1 MKYLITEYDKELLL
15 QHQLYYK
22 IRVSVVNNDDAV
34 IDILTGIYTCGSLN
48 IDSDSNIRRT
58 ANFTIKLDDFVDNIE
73 AKISNWLGLYYV
85 VELGIKDIRT
95 DEYIYYPC
103 GKYCITGASTEYNAS
118 TNSATFDLS
127 DRMAELDGTKNGQ
140 DGGAPTITIP
150 VEYEG
155 KQQTIRGAVVNM
167 ITAST
172 KVKKYIVDDIG
183 EFYGMPQ
190 NNPDYEEYRKIHDT
204 WNIIPYDLEFSC
216 GDNIGDMLFEIR
228 DLYPNCQ
235 MYFDVYDNFC
245 FDLIPSL
252 DKDLPDMDMNYIEQI
267 LLGENSESTTYN
279 VTAIKN
285 VVEVFGKDYD
295 VDYFSEKVTSK
306 NNVYSAEIKEY
317 GDSYQTYDMI
327 ALKPD
332 TTCADAP
339 KLQIVAI
346 NTVAKD
352 DKTETQTVTLDAL
365 PIYEEYTETPI
376 KANELQKDDMCVFRI
391 YKVDKKYC
399 AYYIGKYQ
407 PHAISVLT
415 NSEDDPIYTKKYFSD
430 KYNVEE
436 KNVVFR
442 VQPFSPFTVQKYGE
456 VLDCKSGDEYDNIL
470 SDSIAQ
476 QTATYLN
483 RNSSTMYDT
492 VTINTVLIPWLDV
505 NVKVNYRKLQ
515 ENITYSYIVKSISHN
530 FDSGSSEITMYRF
543 MQLYEN

>member
-1 MKYLITEYDKELLL
+1 MKYPITEYDKELLL

-22 IRVSVVNNDDAV
+22 IRVSVVDNDDTV
-34 IDILTGIYTCGSLN
+34 IDTLSGIYTCGNLN

-58 ANFTIKLDDFVDNIE
+58 ANFTIKLDDFIDNIE

-85 VELGIKDIRT
+85 VELGVKDLRT
-95 DEYIYYPC
+95 SEYVYYPC

-140 DGGAPTITIP
+140 DGGAPTIIIP

-155 KQQTIRGAVVNM
+155 KQQTIRSAVINM
-167 ITAST
+167 LTAST

-190 NNPDYEEYRKIHDT
+190 NNPNYEEYRKIHDT

-252 DKDLPDMDMNYIEQI
+252 DKDLPDMDTNYIEQI
-267 LLGENSESTTYN
+267 LLGENAESTTYD

-295 VDYFSEKVTSK
+295 VDYFSENVT
-306 NNVYSAEIKEY
+306 YSDNIYSVELKEY

-327 ALKPD
+327 AFKPNV
-332 TTCADAP
+332 TCTDAP
-339 KLQIVAI
+339 KLQIIAI
-346 NTVAKD
+346 NTVAEND
-352 DKTETQTVTLDAL
+352 VTTTQTVTLDTL
-365 PIYEEYTETPI
+365 PIYEEYTETPV
-376 KANELQKDDMCVFRI
+376 KAETLQKDDMCVFRI
-391 YKVDKKYC
+391 YKVGTNYC
-399 AYYIGKYQ
+399 AYYLGKYQ

-415 NSEDDPIYTKKYFSD
+415 DSENDSTYTKKYFSD
-430 KYNVEE
+430 KYNVDE
-436 KNVVFR
+436 KNVIFR

-492 VTINTVLIPWLDV
+492 VTINTILIPWLDV

-530 FDSGSSEITMYRF
+530 FDSGSTEITMYRF